1 MVIRALSLCL
11 ASRCYLVSSWS
22 LANLDAL
29 RDAPRCR
36 SRSCTPAG
44 LYISGDAVLARPY
57 LYTITHCCPSDVTV
71 SPSYRSSKT
80 KLPGRQAA
88 LLHCLGSPPVF
99 RACLPLSPVN
109 NFHPVF
115 RDSLVTI
122 SCIFPNVSA
131 VRLFKN
137 QPFIRILKYLNLDL

>member
-11 ASRCYLVSSWS
+11 ASRCCLVSSWL

-36 SRSCTPAG
+36 SRSCTPTG

-88 LLHCLGSPPVF
+88 LLHCLGSPSSALVCRCPPSTIFILSFVTRLSQY
-99 RACLPLSPVN
+99 RAY
-109 NFHPVF
+109 
-115 RDSLVTI
+115 
-122 SCIFPNVSA
+122 PNVSA
-131 VRLFKN
+131 VRRLFKN
-137 QPFIRILKYLNLDL
+137 PAFI